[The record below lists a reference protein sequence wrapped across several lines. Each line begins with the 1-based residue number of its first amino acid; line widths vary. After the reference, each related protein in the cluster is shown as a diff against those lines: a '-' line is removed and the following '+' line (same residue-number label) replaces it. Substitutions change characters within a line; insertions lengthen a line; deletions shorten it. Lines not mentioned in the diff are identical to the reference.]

1 MYNFHLPA
9 NTVPIQS
16 VHNEGGFTMTT
27 TDTISLLRE
36 CNAGTQMAVFSINEI
51 MENVKEPSLE
61 LLSAAKEQHERLGN
75 EIHVL
80 LQQNGDETKDPGAV
94 AKGMSWLKTN
104 AKLALH
110 DSDRVCAGLVTDG
123 CHMGIKTIQRYL
135 NEYLA
140 ADKISVQKAQEL
152 IKIEEKLVEALKPYL

>member
-1 MYNFHLPA
+1 
-9 NTVPIQS
+9 
-16 VHNEGGFTMTT
+16 MTT

-51 MENVKEPSLE
+51 LENVKEPKLLE
-61 LLSAAKEQHERLGN
+61 LLATAKERHERLGN

-80 LQQNGDETKDPGAV
+80 LQQNGDETKDPGAM

-104 AKLALH
+104 AKLALN

-135 NEYLA
+135 NEYVA
-140 ADKISVQKAQEL
+140 ADKSSVQKAKEL
-152 IKIEEKLVEALKPYL
+152 IKMEEELVEALKPWL

>member
-1 MYNFHLPA
+1 
-9 NTVPIQS
+9 
-16 VHNEGGFTMTT
+16 MTT

-36 CNAGTQMAVFSINEI
+36 CNTGTQMAVFSINEI
-51 MENVKEPSLE
+51 LENVKEPKLSE
-61 LLSAAKEQHERLGN
+61 LLATAKERHERLDN

-80 LQQNGDETKDPGAV
+80 LQQNGDETKDPGAM

-104 AKLALH
+104 AKLALN

-135 NEYLA
+135 NEYVA
-140 ADKISVQKAQEL
+140 ADKSSVQKAKEL
-152 IKIEEKLVEALKPYL
+152 IKMEEELVEALKPWL